1 MEASVLRGLLPAVT
15 DAASEYL
22 LPAHAIFDDV
32 RRHGGQLSCA
42 FLTGPASVWEIR
54 QRFCGGL
61 KAPRDTIGVTWIV
74 PLDISMNG
82 GELTER
88 LLGPLYFRL
97 NHSAGGGP
105 ASGVPQV
112 FSHFATSE

>member
-1 MEASVLRGLLPAVT
+1 
-15 DAASEYL
+15 
-22 LPAHAIFDDV
+22 
-32 RRHGGQLSCA
+32 
-42 FLTGPASVWEIR
+42 
-54 QRFCGGL
+54 
-61 KAPRDTIGVTWIV
+61 
-74 PLDISMNG
+74 MNG